1 MQWQHADGYVCST
14 LVRSASPKNQRLRWV
29 DGELCSTLVRSASP
43 KNQRFSGLTGI
54 RPIKHKNNKKVSAS
68 SHFLL
73 FPCLALLI
81 ANSHYIPLIRGMKAG
96 NAKNSVASV
105 CVSNYNKLGAVFIFV
120 KEGKIMQEKEKGGF
134 SFINEQIKEKPLN
147 KKRLVKKALFT
158 VALAV
163 IFGAV
168 AALVFSLLQPEFSN
182 WFYPEEKSV
191 VTIPKD
197 DVTET
202 EETGQDDTQE
212 STEQKDTENN
222 GQQGENKEP
231 ENGQQETEEAGNS
244 QQEQTDEPE
253 TEHNTGDISNNEMQ
267 ELELADFQKLQNKLY
282 AVGKEANK
290 FIVTVTGVKSD
301 TDWFNNPYESKGQAS
316 GIIVAENGR
325 ELLVLTE
332 RKAIADAQEIYV
344 TFINDAVVK
353 AEMKK
358 YDGNTGIAV
367 LSVKTSELT
376 ESTKNAI
383 TVAVLGNSLTV
394 AQGTIAIAIGSPLG
408 TNYSIL
414 TGNITSTT
422 NSISTIDHNYS
433 VFTTDIVGSSNG
445 SGALVNVDGEII
457 GIVMQGYS
465 SAGDENTL
473 TAISISEL
481 KALIEM
487 LSNGQDIPYI
497 GLEVTTVTAAIER
510 EYEIPKGAYIKD
522 VCMDSPAMA
531 AGLQNGDVI
540 TEIDG
545 DEILTAENYEKK
557 LLSLKPEDTVE
568 VKIERQGP
576 EGYTEITCT
585 VEVSVLP

>member
-1 MQWQHADGYVCST
+1 M
-14 LVRSASPKNQRLRWV
+14 
-29 DGELCSTLVRSASP
+29 
-43 KNQRFSGLTGI
+43 
-54 RPIKHKNNKKVSAS
+54 
-68 SHFLL
+68 L

-316 GIIVAENGR
+316 GIIVAENSR

-344 TFINDAVVK
+344 TFINDVSVK

-394 AQGTIAIAIGSPLG
+394 TQGTIAIAIGSPLG

-585 VEVSVLP
+585 VEVSAPPQSCEPDTGMYFRSRNADAAMHVRNRNVDTGMRFRSRNADTGIIILENKSRNKE

>member
-1 MQWQHADGYVCST
+1 
-14 LVRSASPKNQRLRWV
+14 
-29 DGELCSTLVRSASP
+29 
-43 KNQRFSGLTGI
+43 
-54 RPIKHKNNKKVSAS
+54 
-68 SHFLL
+68 
-73 FPCLALLI
+73 
-81 ANSHYIPLIRGMKAG
+81 MKAG

-105 CVSNYNKLGAVFIFV
+105 CVSNYNKRGTVFIFV

-147 KKRLVKKALFT
+147 KKRLIKKALFT

-163 IFGAV
+163 LFGAV

-182 WFYPEEKSV
+182 WFYPEENQV
-191 VTIPKD
+191 VTIPRD

-202 EETGQDDTQE
+202 EESGRNNTQE
-212 STEQKDTENN
+212 SSEQKDTQDTKND
-222 GQQGENKEP
+222 GQQGENEEA
-231 ENGQQETEEAGNS
+231 ENGQQEAGEAGNS
-244 QQEQTDEPE
+244 QQGQTGEPE
-253 TEHNTGDISNNEMQ
+253 TEQTTEDATKSELQ
-267 ELELADFQKLQNKLY
+267 ELALADFQKLQNKLY

-290 FIVTVTGVKSD
+290 SIVTVTGVKSD

-332 RKAIADAQEIYV
+332 RKAVADAQEIYV
-344 TFINDAVVK
+344 TFINDISVK

-367 LSVKTSELT
+367 LSVKASELT

-383 TVAVLGNSLTV
+383 AVAVLGNSLTV
-394 AQGTIAIAIGSPLG
+394 TQGTIAIAVGSPLG

-445 SGALVNVDGEII
+445 SGALVNMDGEII

-465 SAGDENTL
+465 SEGDENTL

-522 VCMDSPAMA
+522 VYMDSPAMA
-531 AGLQNGDVI
+531 AGLQSGDVI

-545 DEILTAENYEKK
+545 DEILTAENYEDK

-576 EGYTEITCT
+576 DGYAEITCT

>member
-1 MQWQHADGYVCST
+1 
-14 LVRSASPKNQRLRWV
+14 
-29 DGELCSTLVRSASP
+29 LCSTLVRSASP

-394 AQGTIAIAIGSPLG
+394 TQGTIAIAIGSPLG

>member
-1 MQWQHADGYVCST
+1 
-14 LVRSASPKNQRLRWV
+14 
-29 DGELCSTLVRSASP
+29 
-43 KNQRFSGLTGI
+43 
-54 RPIKHKNNKKVSAS
+54 
-68 SHFLL
+68 
-73 FPCLALLI
+73 
-81 ANSHYIPLIRGMKAG
+81 MKAG

-394 AQGTIAIAIGSPLG
+394 TQGTIAIAIGSPLG

-487 LSNGQDIPYI
+487 LSNGQDIPCI